1 MKKIILIVLYFMTA
15 LLLAATYVI
24 HYFTKAKMG
33 MARYMVYFNGKIDD
47 RLGGFGKGKVVFIIL
62 IVLISLITITCVIF
76 TFRNLRGSLWCKLPA
91 DIVCIINAFSLFYI
105 VAFDR
110 EKAREYYLNS
120 IVYIATGIL
129 LIISLVINLRSNN
142 EVK

>member
-15 LLLAATYVI
+15 LLLAATYVV

-47 RLGGFGKGKVVFIIL
+47 KLGGFGKGKIFLISVITIACIIL
-62 IVLISLITITCVIF
+62 
-76 TFRNLRGSLWCKLPA
+76 TFKNLRGSLLSKIPA
-91 DIVCIINAFSLFYI
+91 DIACIINAFSLFYI
-105 VAFDR
+105 AAFDR
-110 EKAREYYLNS
+110 EKARDYYLNS
-120 IVYIATGIL
+120 IAYIVAGIL
-129 LIISLVINLRSNN
+129 IIINLVLNLRRKN

>member
-76 TFRNLRGSLWCKLPA
+76 TFRNSRGSLWCKLPA

-110 EKAREYYLNS
+110 EKARDYYLNS